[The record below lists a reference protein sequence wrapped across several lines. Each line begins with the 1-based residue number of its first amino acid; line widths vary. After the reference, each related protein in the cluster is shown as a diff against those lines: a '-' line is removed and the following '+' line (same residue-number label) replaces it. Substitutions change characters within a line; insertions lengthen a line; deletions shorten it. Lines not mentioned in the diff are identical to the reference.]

1 MAVEG
6 GLGRP
11 ASGEADAPVRSRAS
25 VELYA
30 TLVMAVAAVLTAWSA
45 FQSAKWSGLQAIAFN
60 EASAARI
67 ESSLDFTEAG
77 QQTTIDVITFLQ
89 LLEELRTGVFDDP
102 QARTELEASGY
113 APDPD
118 TAAGF
123 LFERLRGEF
132 RPVVRAWLA
141 EHPVANAEAPP
152 TPFSMDKY
160 RLAAVERGEEQH
172 ARAEQRAA
180 DARDDNQRSDNYVM
194 TTVAFA
200 TVLFFAGVST
210 KLVRPISQRIAL
222 GLALVTLVGAVV
234 VIATFPVEV

>member
-1 MAVEG
+1 M
-6 GLGRP
+6 
-11 ASGEADAPVRSRAS
+11 
-25 VELYA
+25 ELYA

-67 ESSLDFTEAG
+67 ESSQDFTEAG

-89 LLEELRTGVFDDP
+89 LLEELRTDVFDDP
-102 QARTELEASGY
+102 QARAELEASGY

-118 TAAGF
+118 TASGF
-123 LFERLRGEF
+123 IFERLRSEF

-141 EHPVANAEAPP
+141 EHPAANPDAPP
-152 TPFSMDKY
+152 TPFSMDEY
-160 RLAAVERGEEQH
+160 SLAAVERGGERH
-172 ARAEQRAA
+172 DRAEQRAA
-180 DARDDNQRSDNYVM
+180 DARDDNQRADNYVM

-210 KLVRPISQRIAL
+210 KLVRPLSQRIAL
-222 GLALVTLVGAVV
+222 GLALVSLGGAVIV
-234 VIATFPVEV
+234 LATFPVEV